1 MDRPRRVHYDMDF
14 KLTRDLEKDKEK
26 EKDNNLDPFGYND
39 NDFLNPIEDVVEEE
53 PKKISEGT
61 ASWLEDTDK
70 LNLPS
75 RIYNSNNTN
84 NSNNPRSNS
93 GEINYKEK
101 NAFHSRENNLFERK
115 INSTNNFREN
125 GKDIKEE
132 LELEKMK
139 SNRLQVELDK
149 LRSKK
154 EIINTKNILQFV
166 HKISYDSLGLGKK
179 IGQGGFSEIYESQW
193 MGIPIAVKVIFDPN
207 INEALMEEFNN
218 EIEKLFILRH
228 PYIIQLYGITDRE
241 KKQKLAVITELA
253 PRGSLFDYL
262 HKNPKTKNNLSLEF
276 KNKITKQLIHTM
288 AYIHSRGYV
297 HRDLKTQNILLDK
310 NLDMKLCDF
319 GLTKLKSELN
329 SGSGQFAGTPC
340 YMAPELF
347 DRKFYD
353 DKIDVFAFGTVVWE
367 IYTQKIPYFN
377 CEAMEIKQ
385 KVTKGEELICSS
397 IVPKQ
402 IASLIEKCRR
412 VKPTERPSFKEM
424 ESMDLF

>member
-1 MDRPRRVHYDMDF
+1 MERPRRVFHDIDY
-14 KLTRDLEKDKEK
+14 KITREKEKEK
-26 EKDNNLDPFGYND
+26 EKDNNLDPFGFND
-39 NDFLNPIEDVVEEE
+39 NDFLNPVIDNCEEE
-53 PKKISEGT
+53 PKKEPT

-75 RIYNSNNTN
+75 RIYQNNN
-84 NSNNPRSNS
+84 NNNNINNNNISKRFS
-93 GEINYKEK
+93 GEIKSNQ
-101 NAFHSRENNLFERK
+101 FHSRDKNIFDRN
-115 INSTNNFREN
+115 NNFNNER
-125 GKDIKEE
+125 DLKEE
-132 LELEKMK
+132 LEIEKMK
-139 SNRLQVELDK
+139 CNRIQAELDK
-149 LRSKK
+149 LKAKK
-154 EIINTKNILQFV
+154 EIINTKNILQYV

-179 IGQGGFSEIYESQW
+179 IGQGGFSEIFESHW

-207 INEALMEEFNN
+207 INEALLEEFNN

-228 PYIIQLYGITDRE
+228 PYIIQLYGITDNE
-241 KKQKLAVITELA
+241 KNQKLAVITELA

-377 CEAMEIKQ
+377 CEALEIKQ

-402 IASLIEKCRR
+402 IAGLIEKCRR
-412 VKPTERPSFKEM
+412 VKPSERPSFKEM
-424 ESMDLF
+424 ENMDLF

>member
-1 MDRPRRVHYDMDF
+1 MDRPRRVHHDIDYRV
-14 KLTRDLEKDKEK
+14 TRDIEREK
-26 EKDNNLDPFGYND
+26 EKNNNLDPFGFNNND
-39 NDFLNPIEDVVEEE
+39 ELNQEIENIEEE
-53 PKKISEGT
+53 QKKAPGGT
-61 ASWLEDTDK
+61 ASWLEDIDK

-75 RIYNSNNTN
+75 RSFYNPKKTN
-84 NSNNPRSNS
+84 EELNS
-93 GEINYKEK
+93 KEK
-101 NAFHSRENNLFERK
+101 DNHIHSRDNLLFDR
-115 INSTNNFREN
+115 NHSSNFTNNFREN
-125 GKDIKEE
+125 EKDIKEE
-132 LELEKMK
+132 LELEKLK
-139 SNRLQVELDK
+139 SKRLQSELDK
-149 LRSKK
+149 LKAKK
-154 EIINTKNILQFV
+154 DIINSKQILQYV
-166 HKISYDSLGLGKK
+166 HKISYESLGLGKK
-179 IGQGGFSEIYESQW
+179 IGQGGFSEIFESQW
-193 MGIPIAVKVIFDPN
+193 MGIPVAVKVIFDPN
-207 INEALMEEFNN
+207 INEALLEEFNN

-228 PYIIQLYGITDRE
+228 PYIIQLYGITDSE
-241 KKQKLAVITELA
+241 KNQKLAVITELA
-253 PRGSLFDYL
+253 PKGSLFDYL
-262 HKNPKTKNNLSLEF
+262 HKNSKTKNNLSLEF
-276 KNKITKQLIHTM
+276 KNKITKQLVHTM

-353 DKIDVFAFGTVVWE
+353 DKVDVFAFGTVVWE

-377 CEAMEIKQ
+377 CEALEIKQ

-412 VKPTERPSFKEM
+412 VKPSERPSFSDIEM
-424 ESMDLF
+424 MDLF

>member
-1 MDRPRRVHYDMDF
+1 MDRPRRVHHDIDYRV
-14 KLTRDLEKDKEK
+14 TRDIEREK
-26 EKDNNLDPFGYND
+26 EKNNNLDPFGFNNND
-39 NDFLNPIEDVVEEE
+39 ELNPEIENIEEDQ
-53 PKKISEGT
+53 KKAPGGT
-61 ASWLEDTDK
+61 ASWLEDIDK

-75 RIYNSNNTN
+75 RSFYNPKKTN
-84 NSNNPRSNS
+84 EELNS
-93 GEINYKEK
+93 KEK
-101 NAFHSRENNLFERK
+101 DNHIHSRDNLLFDR
-115 INSTNNFREN
+115 NHSSNFTNNFREN
-125 GKDIKEE
+125 EKDIKEE
-132 LELEKMK
+132 LELEKLK
-139 SNRLQVELDK
+139 SKRLQSELDK
-149 LRSKK
+149 LKAKK
-154 EIINTKNILQFV
+154 DIINSKQILQYV
-166 HKISYDSLGLGKK
+166 HKISYESLGLGKK
-179 IGQGGFSEIYESQW
+179 IGQGGFSEIFESQW
-193 MGIPIAVKVIFDPN
+193 MGIPVAVKVIFDPN
-207 INEALMEEFNN
+207 INEALLEEFNN

-228 PYIIQLYGITDRE
+228 PYIIQLYGITDSE
-241 KKQKLAVITELA
+241 KNQKLAVITELA
-253 PRGSLFDYL
+253 PKGSLFDYL
-262 HKNPKTKNNLSLEF
+262 HKNSKTKNNLSLEF
-276 KNKITKQLIHTM
+276 KNKITKQLVHTM

-353 DKIDVFAFGTVVWE
+353 DKVDVFAFGTVVWE

-377 CEAMEIKQ
+377 CEALEIKQ

-412 VKPTERPSFKEM
+412 VKPSERPSFSDIEM
-424 ESMDLF
+424 MDLF

>member
-1 MDRPRRVHYDMDF
+1 MERPRRVFHDIDY
-14 KLTRDLEKDKEK
+14 KITKEIEKEK

-39 NDFLNPIEDVVEEE
+39 NDFLNPVIDNYEEE
-53 PKKISEGT
+53 PKKEPT

-75 RIYNSNNTN
+75 RIYQNNN
-84 NSNNPRSNS
+84 NNNINNNNISKRFS
-93 GEINYKEK
+93 GEIKSNQ
-101 NAFHSRENNLFERK
+101 FHSRVKNIFDRN
-115 INSTNNFREN
+115 NNFNNER
-125 GKDIKEE
+125 DLKEE
-132 LELEKMK
+132 LEIEKMK
-139 SNRLQVELDK
+139 CNRIQAELDK
-149 LRSKK
+149 LKAKK
-154 EIINTKNILQFV
+154 EIINTKNILRYV

-179 IGQGGFSEIYESQW
+179 IGQGGFSEIFESHW

-207 INEALMEEFNN
+207 INEALLEEFNN

-228 PYIIQLYGITDRE
+228 PYIIQLYGITDNE
-241 KKQKLAVITELA
+241 KNQKLAVITELA

-377 CEAMEIKQ
+377 CEALEIKQ

-412 VKPTERPSFKEM
+412 VKPSERPSFKEM
-424 ESMDLF
+424 ENMDLF

>member
-1 MDRPRRVHYDMDF
+1 MERPRRVFHDIDY
-14 KLTRDLEKDKEK
+14 KITKEIEKEK
-26 EKDNNLDPFGYND
+26 EKDSNLDPFGYND
-39 NDFLNPIEDVVEEE
+39 NDFLNPVIDNYEEE
-53 PKKISEGT
+53 PKKEPT

-75 RIYNSNNTN
+75 RIYQNNN
-84 NSNNPRSNS
+84 NNINNNDISKRFS
-93 GEINYKEK
+93 GEIKSNQ
-101 NAFHSRENNLFERK
+101 FHSRDKNIFDRN
-115 INSTNNFREN
+115 NNFNNER
-125 GKDIKEE
+125 DLKEE
-132 LELEKMK
+132 LEIEKMK
-139 SNRLQVELDK
+139 CNRIQAELDK
-149 LRSKK
+149 LKAKK
-154 EIINTKNILQFV
+154 EIINTKNILQYV

-179 IGQGGFSEIYESQW
+179 IGQGGFSEIFESHW
-193 MGIPIAVKVIFDPN
+193 MGIPIAVKVIFDQN
-207 INEALMEEFNN
+207 INEALLEEFNN

-228 PYIIQLYGITDRE
+228 PYIIQLYGITDNE
-241 KKQKLAVITELA
+241 KNQKLAVITELA

-377 CEAMEIKQ
+377 CEALEIKQ

-402 IASLIEKCRR
+402 IAGLIEKCRR
-412 VKPTERPSFKEM
+412 VKASERPSFKEM
-424 ESMDLF
+424 ENMDLF

>member
-1 MDRPRRVHYDMDF
+1 MDRPRRVHHDIDYRV
-14 KLTRDLEKDKEK
+14 TRDIEREK
-26 EKDNNLDPFGYND
+26 EKNNNLDPFGFNNND
-39 NDFLNPIEDVVEEE
+39 ELNPEIENIEEE
-53 PKKISEGT
+53 QKKAPGGT
-61 ASWLEDTDK
+61 ASWLEDIDK

-75 RIYNSNNTN
+75 RSFYNPKKTN
-84 NSNNPRSNS
+84 EELNS
-93 GEINYKEK
+93 KEK
-101 NAFHSRENNLFERK
+101 DNHIHSRDNLLFDR
-115 INSTNNFREN
+115 NHSSNFTNNFREN
-125 GKDIKEE
+125 EKDIKEE
-132 LELEKMK
+132 LELEKLK
-139 SNRLQVELDK
+139 SKRLQSELDK
-149 LRSKK
+149 LKAKK
-154 EIINTKNILQFV
+154 DIINAKQILQYV
-166 HKISYDSLGLGKK
+166 HKISYESLGLGKK
-179 IGQGGFSEIYESQW
+179 IGQGGFSEIFESQW
-193 MGIPIAVKVIFDPN
+193 MGIPVAVKVIFDPN
-207 INEALMEEFNN
+207 INEALLEEFNN

-228 PYIIQLYGITDRE
+228 PYIIQLYGITDSE
-241 KKQKLAVITELA
+241 KNQKLAVITELA
-253 PRGSLFDYL
+253 PKGSLFDYL
-262 HKNPKTKNNLSLEF
+262 HKNSKTKNNLSLEF
-276 KNKITKQLIHTM
+276 KNKITKQLVHTM

-353 DKIDVFAFGTVVWE
+353 DKVDVFAFGTVVWE

-377 CEAMEIKQ
+377 CEALEIKQ

-412 VKPTERPSFKEM
+412 VKPSERPSFSDIEM
-424 ESMDLF
+424 MDLF

>member
-1 MDRPRRVHYDMDF
+1 MDRPRRVHYDIDY
-14 KLTRDLEKDKEK
+14 KVTRDIEKEKEK

-39 NDFLNPIEDVVEEE
+39 NDYLNQVEDNNEEE
-53 PKKISEGT
+53 PKKISGGT

-75 RIYNSNNTN
+75 RIYNSNNN
-84 NSNNPRSNS
+84 NNINNPRSNS

-101 NAFHSRENNLFERK
+101 NSFHSRDNLLFERNL
-115 INSTNNFREN
+115 NSNNFREKE
-125 GKDIKEE
+125 KDIKEE
-132 LELEKMK
+132 LELEKLK
-139 SNRLQVELDK
+139 SNRLQAELDK

-154 EIINTKNILQFV
+154 DIINSKNILQFV

-179 IGQGGFSEIYESQW
+179 IGQGGFSEIFESQW

-207 INEALMEEFNN
+207 INEALLEEFNN

-228 PYIIQLYGITDRE
+228 PYIIQLYGVTDRE
-241 KKQKLAVITELA
+241 KNQKLAVITELA

-412 VKPTERPSFKEM
+412 VKPSERPSFKEM
-424 ESMDLF
+424 ENMDLF

>member
-1 MDRPRRVHYDMDF
+1 MERPRRVFHDIDY
-14 KLTRDLEKDKEK
+14 KITKEIEKEK

-39 NDFLNPIEDVVEEE
+39 NDFLNPVIDNYEEE
-53 PKKISEGT
+53 PKKEPT

-75 RIYNSNNTN
+75 RIYQNNN
-84 NSNNPRSNS
+84 NNNNINNNNISKRFS
-93 GEINYKEK
+93 GEIKSNQ
-101 NAFHSRENNLFERK
+101 FHSRDKNIFDRN
-115 INSTNNFREN
+115 NNFNNER
-125 GKDIKEE
+125 DLKEE
-132 LELEKMK
+132 LEIEKMK
-139 SNRLQVELDK
+139 CNRIQAELDK
-149 LRSKK
+149 LKAKK
-154 EIINTKNILQFV
+154 EIINTKNILQYV

-179 IGQGGFSEIYESQW
+179 IGQGGFSEIFESHW

-207 INEALMEEFNN
+207 INEALLEEFNN

-228 PYIIQLYGITDRE
+228 PYIIQLYGITDNE
-241 KKQKLAVITELA
+241 KNQKLAVITELA

-367 IYTQKIPYFN
+367 IYTQKIPYIN
-377 CEAMEIKQ
+377 CEALEIKQ

-412 VKPTERPSFKEM
+412 VKPSERPSFKEM

>member
-1 MDRPRRVHYDMDF
+1 MDRPRRVHHDIDYRV
-14 KLTRDLEKDKEK
+14 TRDIEREK
-26 EKDNNLDPFGYND
+26 EKNNNLDPFGFNNND
-39 NDFLNPIEDVVEEE
+39 ELNPEIENIQEEQ
-53 PKKISEGT
+53 KKAPGGT
-61 ASWLEDTDK
+61 ASWLEDIDK

-75 RIYNSNNTN
+75 RSFYNPKKTN
-84 NSNNPRSNS
+84 EELNS
-93 GEINYKEK
+93 KEK
-101 NAFHSRENNLFERK
+101 DNHIHSRDNLLFDR
-115 INSTNNFREN
+115 NHSSNFTNNFREN
-125 GKDIKEE
+125 EKDIKEE
-132 LELEKMK
+132 LELEKLK
-139 SNRLQVELDK
+139 SKRLQSELDK
-149 LRSKK
+149 LKAKK
-154 EIINTKNILQFV
+154 DIINSKQILQYV
-166 HKISYDSLGLGKK
+166 HKISYESLGLGKI
-179 IGQGGFSEIYESQW
+179 IGQGGFSEIFESQW
-193 MGIPIAVKVIFDPN
+193 MGIPVAVKVIFDPN
-207 INEALMEEFNN
+207 INEALLEEFNN

-228 PYIIQLYGITDRE
+228 PYIIQLYGITDSE
-241 KKQKLAVITELA
+241 KNQKLAVITELA
-253 PRGSLFDYL
+253 PKGSLFDYL
-262 HKNPKTKNNLSLEF
+262 HKNSKTKNNLSLEF
-276 KNKITKQLIHTM
+276 KNKITKQLVHTM

-353 DKIDVFAFGTVVWE
+353 DKVDVFAFGTVVWE

-377 CEAMEIKQ
+377 CEALEIKQ

-412 VKPTERPSFKEM
+412 VKPSERPSFSDIEM
-424 ESMDLF
+424 MDLF

>member
-1 MDRPRRVHYDMDF
+1 MDRPRRVHHDIDYRV
-14 KLTRDLEKDKEK
+14 TRDIEREK
-26 EKDNNLDPFGYND
+26 EKNNNLDPFGFNNND
-39 NDFLNPIEDVVEEE
+39 ELNTEIENIEEE
-53 PKKISEGT
+53 QKKAPGGT
-61 ASWLEDTDK
+61 ASWLEDIDK

-75 RIYNSNNTN
+75 RSFYNPKKTN
-84 NSNNPRSNS
+84 EELNS
-93 GEINYKEK
+93 KEK
-101 NAFHSRENNLFERK
+101 DNHIHSRDNLLFDR
-115 INSTNNFREN
+115 NHSSNFTNNFREN
-125 GKDIKEE
+125 EKDIKEE
-132 LELEKMK
+132 LELEKLK
-139 SNRLQVELDK
+139 SKRLQSELDK
-149 LRSKK
+149 LKAKK
-154 EIINTKNILQFV
+154 DIINSKQILQYV
-166 HKISYDSLGLGKK
+166 HKVSYESLGLGKK
-179 IGQGGFSEIYESQW
+179 IGQGGFSEIFESQW
-193 MGIPIAVKVIFDPN
+193 MGIPVAVKVIFDPN
-207 INEALMEEFNN
+207 INEALLEEFNN

-228 PYIIQLYGITDRE
+228 PYIIQLYGITDSE
-241 KKQKLAVITELA
+241 KNQKLAVITELA
-253 PRGSLFDYL
+253 PKGSLFDYL
-262 HKNPKTKNNLSLEF
+262 HKNSKTKNNLSLEF
-276 KNKITKQLIHTM
+276 KNKITKQLVHTM

-353 DKIDVFAFGTVVWE
+353 DKVDVFAFGTVVWE

-377 CEAMEIKQ
+377 CEALEIKQ

-412 VKPTERPSFKEM
+412 VKPSERPSFSDIEM
-424 ESMDLF
+424 MDLF

>member
-1 MDRPRRVHYDMDF
+1 MDRPRRVHHDIDYRV
-14 KLTRDLEKDKEK
+14 TRDIEREK
-26 EKDNNLDPFGYND
+26 EKNNNLDPFGFNNND
-39 NDFLNPIEDVVEEE
+39 ELNPEIENIQEEQ
-53 PKKISEGT
+53 KKAPGGT
-61 ASWLEDTDK
+61 ASWLEDIDK

-75 RIYNSNNTN
+75 RSFYNPKKTN
-84 NSNNPRSNS
+84 EELNS
-93 GEINYKEK
+93 KEK
-101 NAFHSRENNLFERK
+101 DNHIHSRDNLLFDR
-115 INSTNNFREN
+115 NHSSNFTNNFREN
-125 GKDIKEE
+125 EKDIKEE
-132 LELEKMK
+132 LELEKLK
-139 SNRLQVELDK
+139 SKRLQSELDK
-149 LRSKK
+149 LKAKK
-154 EIINTKNILQFV
+154 DIINSKQILQYV
-166 HKISYDSLGLGKK
+166 HKISYESLGLGKK
-179 IGQGGFSEIYESQW
+179 IGQGGFSEIFESQW
-193 MGIPIAVKVIFDPN
+193 MGIPVAVKVIFDPN
-207 INEALMEEFNN
+207 INEALLEEFNN

-228 PYIIQLYGITDRE
+228 PYIIQLYGITDSE
-241 KKQKLAVITELA
+241 KNQKLAVITELA
-253 PRGSLFDYL
+253 PKGSLFDYL
-262 HKNPKTKNNLSLEF
+262 HKNSKTKNNLSLEF
-276 KNKITKQLIHTM
+276 KNKITKQLVHTM

-353 DKIDVFAFGTVVWE
+353 DKVDVFAFGTVVWE

-377 CEAMEIKQ
+377 CEALEIKQ

-412 VKPTERPSFKEM
+412 VKPSERPSFSDIEM
-424 ESMDLF
+424 MDLF

>member
-1 MDRPRRVHYDMDF
+1 MDRPRRVFHDIDY
-14 KLTRDLEKDKEK
+14 KVTRDIEKEK

-39 NDFLNPIEDVVEEE
+39 NDFLNPVIDNVEEE
-53 PKKISEGT
+53 PKKAEPT

-75 RIYNSNNTN
+75 RIYNIDNKKSNN
-84 NSNNPRSNS
+84 

-101 NAFHSRENNLFERK
+101 NINPIHSRDKIFDRNN
-115 INSTNNFREN
+115 NNFRE
-125 GKDIKEE
+125 KDIKDE
-132 LELEKMK
+132 LEIEKMK
-139 SNRLQVELDK
+139 SHRLQAELDK
-149 LRSKK
+149 LRTKK
-154 EIINTKNILQFV
+154 EIINTKNVLQYIN
-166 HKISYDSLGLGKK
+166 KISYDSLGLGKK
-179 IGQGGFSEIYESQW
+179 IGQGGFSEIFESQW
-193 MGIPIAVKVIFDPN
+193 MGIPVAVKVIFDPN
-207 INEALMEEFNN
+207 ITEALLEEFNN

-228 PYIIQLYGITDRE
+228 PYIIQLYGITDSE
-241 KKQKLAVITELA
+241 KNQKLAVITELA
-253 PRGSLFDYL
+253 PKGSLFDYL
-262 HKNPKTKNNLSLEF
+262 HKNPKTKNNIPLEF
-276 KNKITKQLIHTM
+276 KNRITKQLIHTM

-347 DRKFYD
+347 DRKYYD
-353 DKIDVFAFGTVVWE
+353 EKIDVFAFGTVVWE

-377 CEAMEIKQ
+377 CEALEIKQ

-397 IVPKQ
+397 IVPKN
-402 IASLIEKCRR
+402 IANLIEKCRK
-412 VKPTERPSFKEM
+412 VKASERPSFKDM
-424 ESMDLF
+424 ENMDLF